1 MALERESASGSL
13 IEVLDRVLDKGI
25 IIDASVRVAIAGID
39 MIGVDARVFVASFE
53 TYLRHADAIAGTD
66 LAARPQLVPPGIRAE
81 PTAPPKAPPLELTTL
96 PEAPPLEYR
105 SPDANPS
112 DAATRPPPD
121 AAPPTTEPTD

>member
-66 LAARPQLVPPGIRAE
+66 LAARPQLITAGVRAE
-81 PTAPPKAPPLELTTL
+81 PIAPPKAPPLELPTL
-96 PEAPPLEYR
+96 PEPPPLESR
-105 SPDANPS
+105 LPEGDPTAT
-112 DAATRPPPD
+112 AARPPPD
-121 AAPPTTEPTD
+121 ATPPAAEPTD